1 MSEEDIPS
9 NPLRVL
15 AEAEDV
21 GNILVDSNL
30 VQIQAEARVI
40 GGIC

>member
-1 MSEEDIPS
+1 MTEENILP
-9 NPLRVL
+9 NPLRIL
-15 AEAEDV
+15 AEAKDV

-40 GGIC
+40 GGIW